1 MKNILP
7 YGFLIFIVFSCT
19 NYFNSTQKKIVDDDS
34 SLQKIKLGKPL
45 DSIEIYL
52 FGDYHKY
59 ENDKKNIWIENN
71 EFKKLLNFKLKVKPT
86 EQVLFTFNN
95 QPYFSNLFGFFY
107 EDLIL

>member
-45 DSIEIYL
+45 IYQEEIS
-52 FGDYHKY
+52 F
-59 ENDKKNIWIENN
+59 
-71 EFKKLLNFKLKVKPT
+71 
-86 EQVLFTFNN
+86 
-95 QPYFSNLFGFFY
+95 
-107 EDLIL
+107 